1 MKLYIQNFY
10 EAMKIST
17 IKRDENPIIIKKS
30 WSSPEMFLDLSRSNI
45 SNTTTYKMVPP
56 AKACNTATVIWKVG
70 FDSKLSVTARPIPIP
85 TEDMMDQM
93 KIYVI

>member
-1 MKLYIQNFY
+1 
-10 EAMKIST
+10 
-17 IKRDENPIIIKKS
+17 
-30 WSSPEMFLDLSRSNI
+30 
-45 SNTTTYKMVPP
+45 MVPP